1 MLAID
6 VLRHAKL
13 TTPGRIGAQ
22 VIVNLSENGVPKESF
37 VKLMDDCM
45 RELAE
50 GLSVFDGPYAM
61 QNLFHNVMRSGSVIA
76 QRLSREY
83 GGEARARGA
92 TYVEHVHPPEDDGD
106 EDEDE
111 LQVDLALHERS
122 SAWWADQVSG
132 QPSTLEETVM
142 GLLASGFHPR
152 TCPVLAEK
160 LRHVLQ
166 RALNGFVLHYRITV
180 PMSATAFVVPGVYCF
195 IGIYYAF

>member
-92 TYVEHVHPPEDDGD
+92 GTCGACPHADTRNSARARLSARLGQHLRTGCPHAG
-106 EDEDE
+106 
-111 LQVDLALHERS
+111 AHRS
-122 SAWWADQVSG
+122 
-132 QPSTLEETVM
+132 P
-142 GLLASGFHPR
+142 
-152 TCPVLAEK
+152 
-160 LRHVLQ
+160 
-166 RALNGFVLHYRITV
+166 
-180 PMSATAFVVPGVYCF
+180 
-195 IGIYYAF
+195 